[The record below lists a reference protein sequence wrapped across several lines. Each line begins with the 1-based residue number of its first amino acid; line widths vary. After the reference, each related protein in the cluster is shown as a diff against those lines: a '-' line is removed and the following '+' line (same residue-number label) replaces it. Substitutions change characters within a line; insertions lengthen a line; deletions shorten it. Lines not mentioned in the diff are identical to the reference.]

1 LIVVDASALLEALLH
16 TSVGKAVRAR
26 LSAAPDALHVPHL
39 LDLEVAH
46 VLRRYA
52 MNRLLDAERCRQALD
67 DLSDFPLYRHPH
79 DFLLPRIWQ
88 LRDNLSAYD
97 GAYVALAE
105 MLDVPLVTCDRRLAG
120 ASGHR
125 ARIDLV

>member
-1 LIVVDASALLEALLH
+1 MIVIDASALLEALLR
-16 TSVGKAVRAR
+16 TPVGVAVRVR
-26 LSAAPDALHVPHL
+26 LSGREEALHVPHL
-39 LDLEVAH
+39 VDLEITH

-52 MNRLLDAERCRQALD
+52 LNRLIDVERCRQALV
-67 DLSDFPLYRHPH
+67 DLAIFPLYRHPH

-105 MLDVPLVTCDRRLAG
+105 MLGAPLLTHDKRLAG
-120 ASGHR
+120 AAGHR
-125 ARIDLV
+125 AQIDLV